1 MIKQRKCNFNFNLF
15 IFYHFELIIF
25 LYLKM
30 IEGIASL
37 ALTSQDYLMSQ
48 IPSSD
53 MPNNLLNY
61 PAIVKLDCILIKN
74 FKSFSNIL
82 SQI

>member
-1 MIKQRKCNFNFNLF
+1 
-15 IFYHFELIIF
+15 
-25 LYLKM
+25 M
-30 IEGIASL
+30 IEGMTNL

-61 PAIVKLDCILIKN
+61 SAIVKLDCILIRN
-74 FKSFSNIL
+74 FKSFSNIYFN
-82 SQI
+82 